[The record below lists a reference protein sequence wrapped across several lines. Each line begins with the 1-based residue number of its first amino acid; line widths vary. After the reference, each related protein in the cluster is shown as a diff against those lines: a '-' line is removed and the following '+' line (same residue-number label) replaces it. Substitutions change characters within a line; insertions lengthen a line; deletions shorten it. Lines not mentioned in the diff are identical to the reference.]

1 MEIKKTN
8 GNNREF
14 SMQCNMNTDQVQIE
28 PLHILLYA
36 LIEQHCYN
44 RNSHCGKLFFPAFT
58 YLSECTKHRL
68 GLFEQNLSNCA
79 TQMLLPSST
88 WATNLQFVK
97 KSGLCNAYKIALNY
111 SYICIA
117 LRCIALNCTALHYI
131 ALHCIALQCLQSIE
145 DCMSDSCSLLTALS
159 PFTFRSLG
167 ISRPSWIG

>member
-1 MEIKKTN
+1 MCANQTNTNLDIQNKMEIKNKCKLKKTN

-88 WATNLQFVK
+88 WATNLQFVSEK
-97 KSGLCNAYKIALNY
+97 GPLQ
-111 SYICIA
+111 
-117 LRCIALNCTALHYI
+117 RRLH
-131 ALHCIALQCLQSIE
+131 
-145 DCMSDSCSLLTALS
+145 
-159 PFTFRSLG
+159 
-167 ISRPSWIG
+167 